1 MFDQSLR
8 YRPPSVTTAAPA
20 PEAPRVR
27 LTRARASL
35 LSRGPLAALLAAALV
50 TAAPARAAPPQ
61 ETPPTPRPAAPQ
73 SSPQSSPQGASDAPR
88 PDAPRPDAQ
97 AEKQARIE
105 RALALHDEARARYQ
119 RGEYRAAIVK
129 LEEALAL
136 DPEGKELVYNLAII
150 HEKLG
155 DIEQSEAYF
164 RRYLEM
170 ETDPEVRAEVEATL
184 RRLEG
189 ARKELAPPPAP
200 RARPKAPPK
209 HASRPLPQEPPAPRP
224 IRPSVIVA
232 GGVAAGALVISNVF
246 ALSAILRDPGSDAKT
261 GPGLSADEILSDA
274 RSAHRDAVV
283 ADVAL
288 LIAGAAGGLALYFYL
303 STPRPERPPASAP
316 APAFPAPVRPF
327 SRDSRGAGIS
337 LSIGGS
343 GARLQ
348 VRF

>member
-1 MFDQSLR
+1 M
-8 YRPPSVTTAAPA
+8 TIAAPP

-27 LTRARASL
+27 QTRVRASL
-35 LSRGPLAALLAAALV
+35 LSRGLRAALLAAAVV
-50 TAAPARAAPPQ
+50 TTAPARAAPPQ
-61 ETPPTPRPAAPQ
+61 EDPPPPRPADPQ
-73 SSPQSSPQGASDAPR
+73 SAPQGAPDAAR
-88 PDAPRPDAQ
+88 PDAPHPDAQ

-129 LEEALAL
+129 LEEALAV

-170 ETDPEVRAEVEATL
+170 ETDPEVRAEVAATL

-189 ARKELAPPPAP
+189 ARKELAPPSGP
-200 RARPKAPPK
+200 RPPARPKQASM
-209 HASRPLPQEPPAPRP
+209 SRPPEPPAPRP
-224 IRPSVIVA
+224 IRPSVLVA
-232 GGVAAGALVISNVF
+232 GGVAAGALVVSNVF
-246 ALSAILRDPGSDAKT
+246 ALSAILRDPGSDVET
-261 GPGLSADEILSDA
+261 GPGLSANEILSDA

-303 STPRPERPPASAP
+303 TTPPLRRPPASAP
-316 APAFPAPVRPF
+316 APASPAPVRPF
-327 SRDSRGAGIS
+327 SRDVRGAGIS
-337 LSIGGS
+337 LSISGT

-348 VRF
+348 VLF